1 MWILKRINIRM
12 VIYLDDM
19 LIIRQT
25 MEEILMS
32 RDAVIFLLKHLG
44 FVLKLEISILNY
56 LREKRSF
63 GQQ

>member
-1 MWILKRINIRM
+1 M

-44 FVLKLEISILNY
+44 FALKLEISILNY

>member
-1 MWILKRINIRM
+1 M